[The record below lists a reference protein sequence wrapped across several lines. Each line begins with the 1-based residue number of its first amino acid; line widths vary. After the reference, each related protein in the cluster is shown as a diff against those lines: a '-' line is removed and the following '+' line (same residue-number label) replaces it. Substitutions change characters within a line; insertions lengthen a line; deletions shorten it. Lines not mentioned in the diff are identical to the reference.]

1 MPEGKQIAKRSAE
14 WMADREGGA
23 QTLSFIVTE
32 DCNLRCKYCYVCHK
46 KSNHVMT
53 LETAKKFINYVFS
66 GEAEF
71 PPAVILDFIGGEPLI
86 EAELIDQI
94 VDYFKIKAY
103 EENSP
108 WYWNYRISIT
118 TNGVNYASPQVQK
131 FIAKNREKL
140 SLSITL
146 DGTKEKHDMQRVF
159 PDGSGSYDTIIQNI
173 PQYIKDFYPTTK
185 VTFSHG
191 DLPLLKESIIH
202 LWKLGITDISAN
214 CVFEDVWEEGD
225 DEILEAQLKSLA
237 DEMIDKEWYQHCSV
251 SFFEPG
257 IGKPMSDE
265 RKNQCVCGAGLM
277 LGVGP
282 TGNIYPCM
290 RYKDYSLEKKDEV
303 VIGHVDTGIDFD
315 KVLRFRVSSH
325 WMQYD
330 EECMNC
336 PVADSCSHCQA
347 QSYDSA
353 DTPTNFQRSKYIC
366 LMHKARIRASNYYYN
381 RLYHEKGIQ
390 EDPGTTGRSLYLIL
404 SDRYETFCE
413 CPASVQGERKMNA
426 DIVQQALAYSAYHFF
441 APVFVH
447 DRECPDFSLMQGNT
461 EYRIQHILSAR
472 FYKEAERCSDSILVF
487 DKQLLDIP
495 CRHQDSCIFNADWKE
510 ISHLSEDIIRL
521 FEKTDRIHLNL
532 LHMEEED
539 KIELYKEELQKISE
553 YLYTSWTKS
562 GNQKEFNKIT
572 DVLFCEKP
580 EYCNAGEKLFAVSW
594 DGGIY
599 TCPAAYAKGD
609 QPVGSIRSR
618 NMPAA
623 LNQRLYTLDYAP
635 LCRSCP
641 ATHCVRCAV
650 ANLQKTGEVNVPA
663 RHKCLVSMAE
673 YEISRQFLEKLKK
686 EAGTDYLPY
695 RELAEFPYAT
705 PYEYFVRNEKI
716 GYKMKRSK

>member
-1 MPEGKQIAKRSAE
+1 
-14 WMADREGGA
+14 
-23 QTLSFIVTE
+23 
-32 DCNLRCKYCYVCHK
+32 
-46 KSNHVMT
+46 
-53 LETAKKFINYVFS
+53 
-66 GEAEF
+66 
-71 PPAVILDFIGGEPLI
+71 
-86 EAELIDQI
+86 
-94 VDYFKIKAY
+94 
-103 EENSP
+103 
-108 WYWNYRISIT
+108 
-118 TNGVNYASPQVQK
+118 
-131 FIAKNREKL
+131 
-140 SLSITL
+140 
-146 DGTKEKHDMQRVF
+146 
-159 PDGSGSYDTIIQNI
+159 
-173 PQYIKDFYPTTK
+173 
-185 VTFSHG
+185 
-191 DLPLLKESIIH
+191 
-202 LWKLGITDISAN
+202 
-214 CVFEDVWEEGD
+214 
-225 DEILEAQLKSLA
+225 
-237 DEMIDKEWYQHCSV
+237 
-251 SFFEPG
+251 
-257 IGKPMSDE
+257 
-265 RKNQCVCGAGLM
+265 
-277 LGVGP
+277 
-282 TGNIYPCM
+282 M